1 MTTEMM
7 TLDAARALAVQVLRA
22 NGCDEPNARAIAEV
36 MILAER
42 DGCASHGLFRLPGY
56 VASLRSG
63 KIDGTA
69 RPSLER
75 IAPGI
80 LRVDA
85 HGGAAPLAFE
95 TGRDPLAAL
104 AREQGIAALVLR
116 DIYHFAALWPE
127 VEALAERGL
136 CAFAFTAATP
146 MVAPAG
152 GTAPFFGTNPM
163 AFGFPRKAGPPFV
176 FDQASAAMARG
187 DVMIH
192 ARDRVPL
199 PEGVGIDA
207 EGHPTT
213 DAAEV
218 LKGAQLPF
226 GGHKGSSI
234 ALMIELLVGAL
245 IGDLFSYE
253 SGERDNGD
261 GGPPA
266 GGELILALDP
276 DRFGDRDSWRD
287 HAEAFFACLR
297 EQPGVRL
304 PGDRRRRM
312 RETTLHGGITIPA
325 PLAAEIR
332 RLL

>member
-1 MTTEMM
+1 MTPETM
-7 TLDAARALAVQVLRA
+7 TLDAARELAVGVLRA
-22 NGCDEPNARAIAEV
+22 NGCDVAHARAIADV

-56 VASLRSG
+56 VAALRSG

-69 RPSLER
+69 RPQLER

-80 LRVDA
+80 VRVDGR
-85 HGGAAPLAFE
+85 GGAAPLAFE
-95 TGRDPLAAL
+95 TGREPLVVL

-152 GTAPFFGTNPM
+152 GTTPFFGTNPM
-163 AFGFPRKAGPPFV
+163 AFGFPREAGPPFV

-187 DVMIH
+187 DVLIH
-192 ARDRVPL
+192 ARDGVPL
-199 PEGVGIDA
+199 PDGVGIDA
-207 EGHPTT
+207 DGRPTT
-213 DAAEV
+213 DPVAV
-218 LKGAQLPF
+218 LNGAQLPF
-226 GGHKGSSI
+226 GGYKGSSI

-253 SGERDNGD
+253 SGERDSGD

-276 DRFGDRDSWRD
+276 DRFGDRDGWRD
-287 HAEAFFACLR
+287 HTEAFFARLR
-297 EQPGVRL
+297 GQPGVRL

-312 RETTLHGGITIPA
+312 REATVRGGIAVPA